1 MSLYRRNRKV
11 SADRANS
18 DNDDLFGSDYPMW
31 LLSFLPVSLWP
42 TTRGKGEKCLCC
54 SKLTAS
60 LLELDAEPSVRRN
73 VEKLCVGFFWSFM
86 RTHNVRVIGPLDRSK
101 RGHRYQYRITWST
114 NWHKASVGPC
124 FCCCLEV
131 GLDNYSQLFGVTA
144 TCIALDPAWATA
156 HLAIFFEVDLHL
168 WKDSKSVGS
177 YCSKDQFTTHGP
189 NILLGEHTI
198 DFVLIPRKHYSFSQS
213 TKQLEHH

>member
-73 VEKLCVGFFWSFM
+73 VEKLCVGFFWNFM
-86 RTHNVRVIGPLDRSK
+86 EDAQCPSDRTVRSIQTRSSIVLVLVP
-101 RGHRYQYRITWST
+101 YRITWST

-144 TCIALDPAWATA
+144 TCIALDPA
-156 HLAIFFEVDLHL
+156 
-168 WKDSKSVGS
+168 
-177 YCSKDQFTTHGP
+177 
-189 NILLGEHTI
+189 
-198 DFVLIPRKHYSFSQS
+198 
-213 TKQLEHH
+213 

>member
-1 MSLYRRNRKV
+1 MAYNAGKRRKV
-11 SADRANS
+11 PL
-18 DNDDLFGSDYPMW
+18 LF
-31 LLSFLPVSLWP
+31 
-42 TTRGKGEKCLCC
+42 E
-54 SKLTAS
+54 TAS
-60 LLELDAEPSVRRN
+60 FLELDAEPSVRRN
-73 VEKLCVGFFWSFM
+73 VEKLCVGFFWNFM
-86 RTHNVRVIGPLDRSK
+86 EDAQCPSDRTVRSIQTRSSIVLVLVP
-101 RGHRYQYRITWST
+101 YRITWST